1 MKNLFKLMNVSSEK
15 QFNNL
20 LESLDLNANE
30 MIALYDIAN
39 NYKSLV
45 EQRQDLLSLMAS
57 SSDRNYEIIS
67 KQLKKNNEPRRLK
80 EDVNMVPSSELT
92 LNNVMELNELIDL
105 VAKKCQQNKMAA
117 QQVYQMIA
125 KSSSKNVADSFFAMV
140 RNAGNTDDNLK
151 FDTELVVD
159 GNKVADVIYGMKNNI
174 VTFLNSVEEPKKQPV
189 KESVRILE
197 ESIDNIKNMINNA
210 NDKKTL
216 SVIEKLINVK
226 ILNSKSV
233 EEKNI
238 LADLKSQVKTKLNT
252 MINEC
257 NIQDVV
263 ATACEED
270 TFNGLL
276 KSIGKPTVINI
287 TVNKETGDIEDIP
300 CEVVEPMDCP
310 SPSFNNGAMQVQN
323 VDTCPTALDT
333 PILSKPNKAELVS
346 AMTAL
351 NSHMD
356 DIKTDC
362 RENNIECLQTIN
374 TLLAKIGDYFNK
386 TLSESVQLD
395 ERTGKVVFHTTFE
408 TPNGE
413 YYEINGYESGE
424 DEYEVDLL
432 DDGYKHIATS
442 IFNIQG
448 AMDNEIRNALHSSGL
463 NWNEVENKI
472 QSKIAELQ
480 EELTEDTVYD
490 HSWYEVDDGE
500 YPQRTKDGVVIK
512 EGIKDLFKKDN
523 KQYRI
528 MYGRNGGWISKDMK
542 YIKGDIMDALIV
554 TDYKKA
560 QKLCDKLEPKQKNEK
575 GLLHIEEIKHYPEE
589 KDFEKTYE
597 FLDIMDKLKNREIT
611 VEEIKKYLKDNKIHT
626 NIDHYLMLYKPSK
639 IKKEKEIDET
649 CSAGATCAGGVAQM
663 PKPFKSKK
671 HKKVSIA
678 ESLFLDMILENK
690 NVSQV
695 IDGDSYKL
703 QDGYFYKNGVLVKTK
718 NLNEMVEF
726 VLGNIELPLL
736 EGFTPYQME
745 MVMEELDNNELSSM
759 DLSPE
764 QRQIKQ
770 QQEDILDS
778 KIKSDTTVNVN
789 VTDEEKDEIVQNQ
802 ELIGVDDSDINN
814 KKYVVKNPSDN
825 SVKVL
830 DATKIDTVEK

>member
-57 SSDRNYEIIS
+57 SSDGNYEIIS

-125 KSSSKNVADSFFAMV
+125 KSSSKNIADSFFAMV

-174 VTFLNSVEEPKKQPV
+174 VTFLNSIEEPKKQPV

-216 SVIEKLINVK
+216 SIIEKLINVK

-310 SPSFNNGAMQVQN
+310 TPSFNNGAMQVQN

-432 DDGYKHIATS
+432 DDGYKHITTS

-490 HSWYEVDDGE
+490 HSWYEVDDGD
-500 YPQRTKDGVVIK
+500 YPERTKDGVI
-512 EGIKDLFKKDN
+512 
-523 KQYRI
+523 
-528 MYGRNGGWISKDMK
+528 
-542 YIKGDIMDALIV
+542 
-554 TDYKKA
+554 
-560 QKLCDKLEPKQKNEK
+560 C
-575 GLLHIEEIKHYPEE
+575 EE
-589 KDFEKTYE
+589 
-597 FLDIMDKLKNREIT
+597 
-611 VEEIKKYLKDNKIHT
+611 
-626 NIDHYLMLYKPSK
+626 
-639 IKKEKEIDET
+639 EIDET

-695 IDGDSYKL
+695 IDGDTYKL

-764 QRQIKQ
+764 QRQVKQ

-778 KIKSDTTVNVN
+778 KIQSDTTVNVN
-789 VTDEEKDEIVQNQ
+789 VTDEEKNEIVQNQ